1 MGRFGFRSCVDD
13 FTRVYIPERNGART
27 STIFHDLNPQAAF
40 LMNWHIEVIAAKRRV
55 GSELDFRDPR
65 ITHRD
70 LPAEP

>member
-1 MGRFGFRSCVDD
+1 MKNGPFPLRTKNQQKPKTNSLTGKAPYKFESGF
-13 FTRVYIPERNGART
+13 
-27 STIFHDLNPQAAF
+27 LQ
-40 LMNWHIEVIAAKRRV
+40 WRV

>member
-1 MGRFGFRSCVDD
+1 MVSKDAV
-13 FTRVYIPERNGART
+13 P
-27 STIFHDLNPQAAF
+27 FHGDQWFESVF
-40 LMNWHIEVIAAKRRV
+40 LQWRV